1 LIVREHFDKPA
12 QTTRGR
18 LFEELLAMPKVSSS
32 RAAAAARRHN
42 PLAEDI
48 TSAGHLR
55 TQSSKKGKS
64 KANENDEDA
73 EDGQRYID
81 AKMSRKILQIGQE
94 LADEDAAE
102 QLKNAAQPKSNG
114 AFEFDTRFEDEAEPF
129 SDDEGK
135 FEADDWVD
143 DEVEQVVRI
152 FNQWMMG
159 LLLTSL

>member
-1 LIVREHFDKPA
+1 
-12 QTTRGR
+12 
-18 LFEELLAMPKVSSS
+18 MPKVSSS

-55 TQSSKKGKS
+55 TQSSKKGKGKGKS
-64 KANENDEDA
+64 DENDEDG
-73 EDGQRYID
+73 ENGQRYID

-102 QLKNAAQPKSNG
+102 QLKNSARPQSS
-114 AFEFDTRFEDEAEPF
+114 AFEFDTRFEDEEEAF

-143 DEVEQVVRI
+143 DDVEQVVRLP
-152 FNQWMMG
+152 N
-159 LLLTSL
+159 L